1 LLPQQRID
9 AEATVTSACQERALL
24 GRSCLSVTLEFLPD
38 TRRWAV
44 ANRKKLSSGTIAAGT
59 VKAQQAL
66 RSNTMTMLPLWTW
79 ITGALVLGTFI
90 AYGIFRNSRRT
101 RRERIISNE
110 ATKKLYGQ
118 ENRSN

>member
-1 LLPQQRID
+1 
-9 AEATVTSACQERALL
+9 
-24 GRSCLSVTLEFLPD
+24 
-38 TRRWAV
+38 
-44 ANRKKLSSGTIAAGT
+44 
-59 VKAQQAL
+59 
-66 RSNTMTMLPLWTW
+66 MTMLPLWTW
-79 ITGALVLGTFI
+79 ITGALVLGIFI